1 MQPDHLGRP
10 YYRTSWE
17 SYLAVCTS
25 ALKRY
30 HTSTPELMTASVGG
44 GRREAM
50 MTGVIQ
56 TVNKAVL
63 QDAIK

>member
-1 MQPDHLGRP
+1 MQPDRLGRP

-25 ALKRY
+25 ALKGY
-30 HTSTPELMTASVGG
+30 HTNAPELMTASVGE

-56 TVNKAVL
+56 TVNKAIL
-63 QDAIK
+63 QDAIR

>member
-10 YYRTSWE
+10 YYCTSWE

-25 ALKRY
+25 ALKKY
-30 HTSTPELMTASVGG
+30 NTSTPELMTGG

-63 QDAIK
+63 QDAIR